1 MIEIIP
7 AVIPKDMNEI
17 RDKVVQMR
25 GIVSFVQIDIMD
37 GKFVEAKTWPF
48 FPKDK
53 RGVEEIM
60 KEEAGMPYWDEINYE
75 FDLMV
80 EDAGRDIE
88 KYVALGASR
97 LIFHFEAESKLQENL
112 ENMEPYIR
120 NMVQI
125 GLAFDIATDVLE
137 VLPFIPLVDFVQCM
151 GINKD
156 GVQGEPFDE
165 KAIGHIKAVRKVY
178 PEIPIS
184 VDGGVNLSNAKSLIE
199 AGATRLVSG
208 STIWRS
214 FDAEQTIKEFQS
226 LV

>member
-1 MIEIIP
+1 M
-7 AVIPKDMNEI
+7 PKDMNEI
-17 RDKVVQMR
+17 RDKVVQVR
-25 GIVSFVQIDIMD
+25 GLVSYVQLDLMD

-48 FPKDK
+48 FPKDR
-53 RGVEEIM
+53 RGVEEIV
-60 KEEAGMPYWDEINYE
+60 KEEAGMPYWEEINYE

-97 LIFHFEAESKLQENL
+97 LIFHYEAESKLQENL
-112 ENMEPYIR
+112 EKMEPYIR

-125 GLAFDIATDVLE
+125 GLAFDIATDIEKVMPL
-137 VLPFIPLVDFVQCM
+137 IPLVDFVQCM
-151 GINKD
+151 GIDKD

-165 KAIGHIKAVRKVY
+165 KALEHVRAVRRAF
-178 PEIPIS
+178 PDMPIS
-184 VDGGVNLSNAKSLIE
+184 VDGGVNLSNAKSLME

-214 FDAEQTIKEFQS
+214 FDAETTIKEFQS

>member
-1 MIEIIP
+1 
-7 AVIPKDMNEI
+7 MNEI
-17 RDKVVQMR
+17 RDKVVQVK
-25 GIVSFVQIDIMD
+25 GIVSFVQLDLMD

-53 RGVEEIM
+53 RGVEEII
-60 KEEAGMPYWDEINYE
+60 KEESGMPYWENINYE

-97 LIFHFEAESKLQENL
+97 LIFHFEAESKLKENL
-112 ENMEPYIR
+112 EKMESYIR

-125 GLAFDIATDVLE
+125 GLAFDIATDVSE
-137 VLPFIPLVDFVQCM
+137 VLPLIPLVDFVQCM
-151 GINKD
+151 GIDKD

-165 KAIGHIKAVRKVY
+165 KALEHVRAVRKAY
-178 PEIPIS
+178 PDVPIS

-214 FDAEQTIKEFQS
+214 FDIEETIKEFQS

>member
-1 MIEIIP
+1 M
-7 AVIPKDMNEI
+7 PKDMNEI
-17 RDKVVQMR
+17 RDKVVQVR
-25 GIVSFVQIDIMD
+25 GLVPYVQLDLMD

-53 RGVEEIM
+53 RGVEEII
-60 KEEAGMPYWDEINYE
+60 KEEAGMPYWEEVNYE

-97 LIFHFEAESKLQENL
+97 LIFHYEAESKLRENL
-112 ENMEPYIR
+112 EKMEPYVR

-125 GLAFDIATDVLE
+125 GLAFDIATDIAE
-137 VLPFIPLVDFVQCM
+137 VMPLIPLVDFVQCM
-151 GINKD
+151 GIDKD
-156 GVQGEPFDE
+156 GVQGEPFDP
-165 KAIGHIKAVRKVY
+165 KALEHVRAVRKAF
-178 PEIPIS
+178 PDMPIS
-184 VDGGVNLSNAKSLIE
+184 VDGGVNLSNAKTLVA

-214 FDAEQTIKEFQS
+214 FDAETTIKEFQS

>member
-1 MIEIIP
+1 MEIIP
-7 AVIPKDMNEI
+7 AIMPKDMNEI
-17 RDKVVQMR
+17 RDKVVQVK
-25 GIVSFVQIDIMD
+25 GIVSFVQLDLMD
-37 GKFVEAKTWPF
+37 GRFVEAKTWPF

-53 RGVEEIM
+53 IGVEEII
-60 KEEAGMPYWDEINYE
+60 KEESGMPYWEDINYE

-97 LIFHFEAESKLQENL
+97 LIFHFEAESKLKENL
-112 ENMEPYIR
+112 EKMESYIR

-125 GLAFDIATDVLE
+125 GLAFDIATDVSE
-137 VLPFIPLVDFVQCM
+137 VLPLIPLVDFVQCM
-151 GINKD
+151 GIDKD

-165 KAIGHIKAVRKVY
+165 KALEHVRAVRKAY
-178 PEIPIS
+178 PDMPIS

-214 FDAEQTIKEFQS
+214 FDAEETIKEFQS